1 VIEVRLEMAGRTVV
15 GLAAVLLA
23 SGNGLSDAS
32 AADPAPVYSGT
43 ITDAYLWTYIDYSG
57 RGRDDGLAVVARS
70 HQEEG
75 NLDTEAGWYMVE
87 GLTAAQVLW
96 GASTTASPGTSGACT
111 HSVAIDGTGVY
122 SGSATS
128 AFASWINP
136 WITLDFPDLRKAGGT
151 RVEGPGFTAVSARPG
166 MHEAALAI
174 ECGPLGSARW
184 TLPVVVLPAPDP
196 DRPDGVSIEDG
207 RDFTNSPRVRLWLGW
222 EGLVDKVRVSND
234 GGFAPSKTKEIR
246 LRDGGPLDW
255 TLVELAAERIPR
267 TVYVKLHYVE
277 SGWRKQ
283 TFTDDIILDTVK
295 PEVVSASMG
304 GSGAATLSASQ
315 RTLRVRAK
323 DNKSGIASMQV
334 SSGKPKKKAKVVKF
348 RKAVKVPGAGP
359 VFVRVRDGAG
369 NWSRWRVA
377 G

>member
-1 VIEVRLEMAGRTVV
+1 MGSKGAAGRTVV
-15 GLAAVLLA
+15 SLSALSLAVG
-23 SGNGLSDAS
+23 SGLSSAA
-32 AADPAPVYSGT
+32 AADPAPVYTGT
-43 ITDAYLWTYIDYSG
+43 ITDAYLWTYVDYSG

-70 HQEEG
+70 HQDEG
-75 NLDTEAGWYMVE
+75 NLDTEAGWYMVQ
-87 GLTAAQVLW
+87 GLTSAQVQW
-96 GASTTASPGTSGACT
+96 GASTAAAPGTAGTCT
-111 HSVAIDGTGVY
+111 HSVAIDGTALY
-122 SGSATS
+122 AGSPVS

-136 WITLDFPDLRKAGGT
+136 WINLDFPDLRKAGGT
-151 RVEGPGFTAVSARPG
+151 RIEGEAFTAVSTRLG
-166 MHEAALAI
+166 RHEAALAVD
-174 ECGPLGSARW
+174 CGPLGSARW

-207 RDFTNSPRVRLWLGW
+207 DDFTNSPTVRLWLGW
-222 EGLVDKVRVSND
+222 EGLVDKVKVSND

-246 LRDGGPLDW
+246 LRQGGPLEW

-277 SGWRKQ
+277 SGWQKQ

-295 PEVVSASMG
+295 PEVVAASLG
-304 GSGAATLSASQ
+304 GSGAATLAASQ

-334 SSGKPKKKAKVVKF
+334 SPGRPKKTAKVVKY
-348 RKAVKVPGAGP
+348 RKALKVPGAGR

-369 NWSRWRVA
+369 NWSKWRVT